1 MAEAMEDT
9 SAPVLRALGENS
21 PEAIIFALDLK
32 YRYVYFNDRHA
43 MVMKAI
49 WGEEIAPGVSI
60 LDVIKS
66 AADGQK
72 AKSNF
77 DRAFRGDV
85 FTLVEAYGDESL
97 QRSYWENIYAPV
109 RGRGGEI
116 IGLVVQVTD
125 VTTR

>member
-1 MAEAMEDT
+1 VLAVTNVLQRSPQTLRIQGRHFLAPRLPCWLLLLEAMAEAMEDT

-66 AADGQK
+66 AAGR
-72 AKSNF
+72 AKSESVTST
-77 DRAFRGDV
+77 AHS
-85 FTLVEAYGDESL
+85 VETC
-97 QRSYWENIYAPV
+97 IYA
-109 RGRGGEI
+109 G
-116 IGLVVQVTD
+116 
-125 VTTR
+125 